1 MPNTSDGQRGE
12 DFAAE
17 YLARRGYR
25 ILARNY
31 RTRYGE
37 IDIVAQCG
45 EVLALVEVKT
55 RRPASWGGA
64 AGAVT
69 PKKQHRLILAAE
81 QYLQENP
88 TDAMPRFDVV
98 ALTTSGGEEFRVI
111 SCEHLKGAFE
121 LNAENG
127 FF

>member
-1 MPNTSDGQRGE
+1 MPNTSDGKRGE

-17 YLARRGYR
+17 YLARRGYSV
-25 ILARNY
+25 IVRNY
-31 RTRYGE
+31 HTRYGE
-37 IDIVAQCG
+37 IDIVAQRG
-45 EVLALVEVKT
+45 DVLAFVEVKT
-55 RRPASWGGA
+55 RRSSSWGGA

-69 PKKQHRLILAAE
+69 PQKQHRLILAAE
-81 QYLQENP
+81 RYLQDNP
-88 TDAMPRFDVV
+88 TDAMPRFDVI
-98 ALTTSGGEEFRVI
+98 ALTTAGGENFRVI